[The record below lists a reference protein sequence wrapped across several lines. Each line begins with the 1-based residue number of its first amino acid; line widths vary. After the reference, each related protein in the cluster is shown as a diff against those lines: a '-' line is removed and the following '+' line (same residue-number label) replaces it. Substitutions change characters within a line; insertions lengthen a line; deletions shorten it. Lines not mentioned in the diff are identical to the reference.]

1 MFITCRTSRP
11 LDLKAPDWTTN
22 AMGRKVS
29 HSYGYGLMDATAMVS
44 LARFVTS
51 LSPVVTR

>member
-1 MFITCRTSRP
+1 MITNRTSRP

-22 AMGRKVS
+22 AMGRRVS

-44 LARFVTS
+44 LARFVIRSSSIMT
-51 LSPVVTR
+51 T

>member
-1 MFITCRTSRP
+1 MITNRTSRP

-22 AMGRKVS
+22 AMGRRVS

-44 LARFVTS
+44 LARFVAILS
-51 LSPVVTR
+51 LVVTR